1 MSAISIQAT
10 RIQDEQISIGRMII
24 LHLLPGALAMS
35 LMLISGSLLKRI
47 GIFPSLPVLFTFVAP
62 MLILMQLGFL
72 YYKGKQMN
80 GRFSLKGVVLYRD
93 NPMPWWKIVTLSLPL
108 FAWIAIAFYIVK
120 PPVNSFF
127 IGHFFS
133 WMPAYFFDDHFLN
146 NLSQYSPDMLR
157 VLGVLFTLSIS
168 FGGAVEELYFRGYL
182 LPRLE
187 PLGTWAPLVNIVLF
201 SLYHFWSPWE
211 TVVRLLALTP
221 WIFTIWRT
229 RNIYLAILVHFFI
242 NAFSGISLVFL
253 ILKLT

>member
-1 MSAISIQAT
+1 
-10 RIQDEQISIGRMII
+10 
-24 LHLLPGALAMS
+24 
-35 LMLISGSLLKRI
+35 
-47 GIFPSLPVLFTFVAP
+47 

-93 NPMPWWKIVTLSLPL
+93 NSMPWWKIVALSLPL

-120 PPVNSFF
+120 PLVNSFF
-127 IGHFFS
+127 IEHFFS

-146 NLSQYSPDMLR
+146 NLSKYSPGMLR
-157 VLGVLFTLSIS
+157 MLGVLFTLSIS
-168 FGGAVEELYFRGYL
+168 FGGTVEELYFRGYL
-182 LPRLE
+182 LPRME

-242 NAFSGISLVFL
+242 NAFSGISLLFL